1 MRRLYLQ
8 IYLTFVGILILFS
21 VIASITWF
29 LIPHSEEER
38 QAFKSA
44 EMVLGQ
50 LLPGPDRPVEKL
62 QEVLDRFGD
71 EFPVHLT
78 VRGPDGALLAV
89 AGEPLP
95 APGRTESG
103 WMRSHGHGPTVAVR
117 LPGDRWLV
125 ARHMHQVGG
134 FAGGWLGIIALLGAA
149 IAIGAYPVVRRITSR
164 LERLQIRV
172 DELGEGD
179 LSARVK
185 VEGSDEVAKLARSF
199 NRAADRIERLVKA
212 QQNALASASHELRS
226 PLARMRVA
234 IELLGGDERPE
245 LRQQVSRD
253 IGELDELIG
262 ELLLASRLNAL
273 DQLEGAEEVDLLALL
288 AEEGARSEAEV
299 SGEPVRIQGDPRML
313 RRLIRNLL
321 ENAHRYGAGSRI
333 EARAAPLG
341 RQGALLRV
349 ADRGPGVAEEERERI
364 FEPFYRPAGMH
375 EPAEGGAGL
384 GLALVRQIARHHRGD
399 ARCLPRP
406 GGGTCFEVELNS
418 E

>member
-21 VIASITWF
+21 AIASIAWF

-50 LLPGPDRPVEKL
+50 LLPGPDRPVEEL

-95 APGRTESG
+95 APGRAESG

-117 LPGDRWLV
+117 LPGNRWLV
-125 ARHMHQVGG
+125 ARHMHQVSG
-134 FAGGWLGIIALLGAA
+134 FAGGWLGIIALLAVA

-273 DQLEGAEEVDLLALL
+273 DQLEDAEEVDLLALL

-299 SGEPVRIQGDPRML
+299 SGEPVCIQGDPRML

-333 EARAAPLG
+333 EARAAAPVS
-341 RQGALLRV
+341 RW
-349 ADRGPGVAEEERERI
+349 
-364 FEPFYRPAGMH
+364 
-375 EPAEGGAGL
+375 
-384 GLALVRQIARHHRGD
+384 
-399 ARCLPRP
+399 
-406 GGGTCFEVELNS
+406 N
-418 E
+418 